1 MGKSAKPKNNAGLKR
16 VYNAFFFS
24 VDGLKSSFKTEAA
37 FRQEVAL
44 MIVAIPL
51 ALWLG
56 QTPVEKVLLIS
67 SLLFILIAELV
78 NTAIECAIDRISLEK
93 HELSKNAKDVGSA
106 IVLIALINAVIT
118 WALLLI

>member
-1 MGKSAKPKNNAGLKR
+1 MEKSAKPKNNTGLKR

-24 VDGLKSSFKTEAA
+24 IDGLKSSFKTEAA